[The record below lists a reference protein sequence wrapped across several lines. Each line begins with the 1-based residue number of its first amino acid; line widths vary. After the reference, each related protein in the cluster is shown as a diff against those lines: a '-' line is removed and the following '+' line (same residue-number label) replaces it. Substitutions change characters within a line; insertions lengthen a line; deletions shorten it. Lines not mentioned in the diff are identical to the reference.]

1 MKKKCLQK
9 LLRPAVSQSAATIDD
24 KIAAEQQLSSALSGF
39 KVPFLNIF

>member
-1 MKKKCLQK
+1 MFTKITKA
-9 LLRPAVSQSAATIDD
+9 RSVAMAAATIDN